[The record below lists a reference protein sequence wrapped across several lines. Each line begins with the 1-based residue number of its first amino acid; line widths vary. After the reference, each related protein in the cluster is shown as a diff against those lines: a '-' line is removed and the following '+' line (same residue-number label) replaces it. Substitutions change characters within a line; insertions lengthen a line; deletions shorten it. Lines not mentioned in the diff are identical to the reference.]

1 MVKANRKEEARY
13 ILGRLRGEGS
23 GADAG
28 KADAE
33 FQDICN
39 VNDNEMKAP
48 YSNSYLAMLTGR
60 GSGKLHIG
68 RRVQLVIWLQ
78 IMQAS

>member
-1 MVKANRKEEARY
+1 LVKVDRKEEARY
-13 ILGRLRGEGS
+13 ILGRLRGETS
-23 GADAG
+23 ENEG

-39 VNDNEMKAP
+39 VNDLEKKAP
-48 YSNSYLAMLTGR
+48 YSDSYWSMLTGR
-60 GSGKLHIG
+60 GGGKLHIG

-78 IMQAS
+78 VSEDTS